1 MYDARRVLNK
11 LLAILRTMVIKLS
24 RQFSYSCYI
33 LQRILSTWTSRL
45 MRSGV
50 TNQNASIRHECREP
64 RSNEPNISPVAIL
77 PSLDFSSESGH
88 SAQPHSVSQ
97 HSEHTRTGG
106 SLPDDVESNHVSVS
120 IVTSLRDSAPPIL
133 KPMTASDV
141 RRYNK
146 KSQM

>member
-1 MYDARRVLNK
+1 MYDAHRVLHK
-11 LLAILRTMVIKLS
+11 LLAILRTMVVKLS

-33 LQRILSTWTSRL
+33 LQRILSTWTPRL

-50 TNQNASIRHECREP
+50 TNKNANSRHECREHC
-64 RSNEPNISPVAIL
+64 SNEPNVSPVAIL
-77 PSLDFSSESGH
+77 PSLDSESGH

-97 HSEHTRTGG
+97 HSEHTRTTGG

-141 RRYNK
+141 RRYSK